1 MMKKVF
7 FKAMSR
13 VVIAAILAT
22 LLMVMPKITEAA
34 AYTYTNDTYGF
45 SIECPEKPLGVLDL
59 SRQPG
64 GNKGVMLV
72 FENEGME
79 VNCGWIIMTDAFTD
93 ENIPDL
99 TKLTKE
105 QVSEVLKQLVVDNGI
120 AAVVTVEGQPAI
132 YTIAQ
137 TEDMA
142 KTYIRGKNGK
152 KYVVA
157 LTANK
162 TIFRDRINPYQ
173 QGLIS
178 FKTK

>member
-1 MMKKVF
+1 MKKNL
-7 FKAMSR
+7 FKAMSKIVMAAVFAAVLI
-13 VVIAAILAT
+13 VV
-22 LLMVMPKITEAA
+22 PKATEAA

-45 SIECPEKPLGVLDL
+45 SIECPAKPVGEIDL

-72 FENEGME
+72 FENEGMD

-105 QVSEVLKQLVVDNGI
+105 QVDQVLKAIVAENGI
-120 AAVVTVEGQPAI
+120 AAIVKVEGQPAI

-173 QGLIS
+173 LGLMS

>member
-1 MMKKVF
+1 MNKIF
-7 FKAMSR
+7 FKAMSK
-13 VVIAAILAT
+13 VFMAVIFAA
-22 LLMVMPKITEAA
+22 LLMIMPKITEAA
-34 AYTYTNDTYGF
+34 AYTYTSDTYGF
-45 SIECPEKPLGVLDL
+45 SIECPEKPVGVLDL
-59 SRQPG
+59 ARQPG
-64 GNKGVMLV
+64 GNKGVMLI

-105 QVSEVLKQLVVDNGI
+105 QVSEVLKQMVVDNGI
-120 AAVVTVEGQPAI
+120 AALVTVEGQPAI

-152 KYVVA
+152 KYAVV

-173 QGLIS
+173 LGLMS

>member
-1 MMKKVF
+1 MKNIF
-7 FKAMSR
+7 FRAMSK
-13 VVIAAILAT
+13 VVVAVIFAT
-22 LLMVMPKITEAA
+22 LIMIMPRTTEA
-34 AYTYTNDTYGF
+34 AYTYTDDTYGF
-45 SIECPEKPLGVLDL
+45 SIECPEKPVGVLDL

-79 VNCGWIIMTDAFTD
+79 INCGWIIMIDAFKD

-105 QVSEVLKQLVVDNGI
+105 QVSEVLKQMVVDNGL

>member
-1 MMKKVF
+1 MKKNL
-7 FKAMSR
+7 FKVMNKA
-13 VVIAAILAT
+13 VAAVIFAA

-45 SIECPEKPLGVLDL
+45 SIECPEKPVGEIDL

-64 GNKGVMLV
+64 GNKGVMLI

-79 VNCGWIIMTDAFTD
+79 INCAWIIMTDAFTD
-93 ENIPDL
+93 ENLPDL

-105 QVSEVLKQLVVDNGI
+105 QVEAVLKAVAADNAI
-120 AAVVTVEGQPAI
+120 AALVAVEGQPAV

-152 KYVVA
+152 KYAVA

-162 TIFRDRINPYQ
+162 AIFKDRINQYQ
-173 QGLIS
+173 QGLLS

>member
-1 MMKKVF
+1 MMKNDL
-7 FKAMSR
+7 FKAMHK
-13 VVIAAILAT
+13 VIVAALFVT
-22 LLMVMPKITEAA
+22 LFVAIPKAAEAA
-34 AYTYTNDTYGF
+34 AYTYTDDTYGF
-45 SIECPEKPLGVLDL
+45 SIECPEKPIGVLDL

-64 GNKGVMLV
+64 GNKGVLLV

-79 VNCGWIIMTDAFTD
+79 INCGWIIMVDAFAD

-105 QVSEVLKQLVVDNGI
+105 QVDEVLKAIVADNGI
-120 AAVVTVEGQPAI
+120 AAVVAVEGQPAI

-173 QGLIS
+173 LGLMS